1 MPGRTPR
8 EAVDAFVEPLK
19 DIVSC
24 VARAKINLSHGGWGV
39 VGKIHALTVNRDQPI
54 TLKCRPVLLLK
65 IGMLYEIIRTEDR
78 PERGAWRIST
88 RGYMYEV
95 QTASGELVWSYHWH
109 PTGKVGS
116 PHAHVG
122 HTQLAADAVLS
133 YKAHHPT
140 GRISLESVIR
150 TLVAEYDV
158 AAMRDDWE
166 AILALREN
174 DFQIYRTWS

>member
-1 MPGRTPR
+1 LPGRTPR
-8 EAVDAFVEPLK
+8 EAVDAFVAPLQ

-24 VARAKINLSHGGWGV
+24 VARAKINLSHDGWGMA
-39 VGKIHALTVNRDQPI
+39 GKIHALTVNGDQPI
-54 TLKCRPVLLLK
+54 TLKCRPALLLK
-65 IGMLYEIIRTEDR
+65 IGMLYEIIRTEDK
-78 PERGAWRIST
+78 PERGTWRVST
-88 RGYMYEV
+88 RGYMYEM

-116 PHAHVG
+116 PHAHLG
-122 HTQLAADAVLS
+122 HTQLAAGAVLS

-150 TLVAEYDV
+150 TLLTEYGV

-166 AILALREN
+166 AILVMRES
-174 DFQIYRTWS
+174 DFQMYRTWS

>member
-1 MPGRTPR
+1 MPGKNPR

-24 VARAKINLSHGGWGV
+24 VATAKI
-39 VGKIHALTVNRDQPI
+39 K
-54 TLKCRPVLLLK
+54 
-65 IGMLYEIIRTEDR
+65 
-78 PERGAWRIST
+78 PERGPWRVST
-88 RGYMYEV
+88 RGYMYEM

-116 PHAHVG
+116 PHAHLG

-140 GRISLESVIR
+140 GRISLVTVNRVGILGALSSCGYRPGRARTCISRTGLPARISVI
-150 TLVAEYDV
+150 
-158 AAMRDDWE
+158 
-166 AILALREN
+166 IG
-174 DFQIYRTWS
+174 

>member
-1 MPGRTPR
+1 
-8 EAVDAFVEPLK
+8 VEPLK

-78 PERGAWRIST
+78 PERGPWRIST

-116 PHAHVG
+116 PHGHVG

-133 YKAHHPT
+133 YKAV
-140 GRISLESVIR
+140 R
-150 TLVAEYDV
+150 
-158 AAMRDDWE
+158 
-166 AILALREN
+166 
-174 DFQIYRTWS
+174 

>member
-1 MPGRTPR
+1 M
-8 EAVDAFVEPLK
+8 A
-19 DIVSC
+19 
-24 VARAKINLSHGGWGV
+24 ARLV

-65 IGMLYEIIRTEDR
+65 IGMLY
-78 PERGAWRIST
+78 
-88 RGYMYEV
+88 
-95 QTASGELVWSYHWH
+95 
-109 PTGKVGS
+109 
-116 PHAHVG
+116 G

-150 TLVAEYDV
+150 TLIAEYDV
-158 AAMRDDWE
+158 AATRDDWE
-166 AILALREN
+166 AILAFREN